1 MNLEME
7 VKTESKVK
15 MSTFSKLK
23 RRRKLIISYT
33 ILSFLSLPLFLM
45 YVWLFFSS
53 ISTDMIA
60 GIIPTNI
67 TFENWRF
74 LWENVEIGSKQLPSI
89 WKATWNTFV
98 LASGLTV
105 MEGIISVM
113 AGYALS
119 RMEFPGR
126 HFLLRSIILLHAFP
140 SVALL
145 IAVFYV
151 LDTLGLI
158 DTLWGVM
165 LVKAALQIPM
175 STYII
180 KGFFDDVPWDVE
192 WSALIDGCN
201 RINAWYQVVIPL
213 VKPGIA
219 AISIFSFLAGWSEF
233 LLLYAFIFD
242 EKNVTLATYLQKI
255 IGDFQM
261 VDYGLLT
268 AAGLF
273 YMLPVI
279 FFFIFTQKSLM
290 QMNMGGSKHV

>member
-1 MNLEME
+1 MDIGSN
-7 VKTESKVK
+7 VTPAPK
-15 MSTFSKLK
+15 MKSPTLL
-23 RRRKLIISYT
+23 RKSHRKIIISYI
-33 ILSFLSLPLFLM
+33 ILTFLSLPLFFM
-45 YVWLFFSS
+45 YLWLFLSS
-53 ISTDMIA
+53 ISSEMVA
-60 GIIPTNI
+60 GIIPKQI

-74 LWENVEIGSKQLPSI
+74 LWENVEVGSRQLPSI
-89 WKATWNTFV
+89 WLATWNTLL
-98 LASGLTV
+98 LAGGLTIIEV
-105 MEGIISVM
+105 IISVM

-126 HFLLRSIILLHAFP
+126 TFFLRSVILLHAFP

-201 RINAWYQVVIPL
+201 RIKAWYQVVIPL

-233 LLLYAFIFD
+233 LLLYTFIFD
-242 EKNVTLATYLQKI
+242 DQNITLATYLQKI

-290 QMNMGGSKHV
+290 QMNMGGNKRV

>member
-1 MNLEME
+1 MNGETSLQSIP
-7 VKTESKVK
+7 KAKNATLS
-15 MSTFSKLK
+15 
-23 RRRKLIISYT
+23 RKNRKIILSY
-33 ILSFLSLPLFLM
+33 IVLSFLSLPVFFM
-45 YVWLFFSS
+45 YLWLFFSS
-53 ISTDMIA
+53 VSTEMIG
-60 GIIPTNI
+60 GIIPTSF

-74 LWENVEIGSKQLPSI
+74 LWENVEIGSRQLPSI
-89 WKATWNTFV
+89 WQATWNTFL
-98 LASGLTV
+98 LAGGLTIIEV
-105 MEGIISVM
+105 VISVM

-126 HFLLRSIILLHAFP
+126 TFLLRSVILLHAFP

-180 KGFFDDVPWDVE
+180 KGFFDDVAWDVE

-201 RINAWYQVVIPL
+201 RIKAWYQVVIPL

-233 LLLYAFIFD
+233 LLLYTFIFD
-242 EKNVTLATYLQKI
+242 DQNITLATYLQKI

-290 QMNMGGSKHV
+290 QMNMGGNKRV